1 MFIIEKPK
9 QIHLSSW
16 KKMFDNSQ
24 MFRKSSENNFDL
36 LWNSVIKEESYAFSA
51 KNEGDFLGFTVA
63 SIYENYKEKY
73 LYLDL
78 LFVEQKYRKM
88 GVGTAL
94 LNKIEEI
101 STNLELEFFV
111 HGIEKTN
118 LIAHR
123 LFNNYK
129 KIEKIIYKKKLD

>member
-51 KNEGDFLGFTVA
+51 KNEGDFLG
-63 SIYENYKEKY
+63 
-73 LYLDL
+73 LYRWT
-78 LFVEQKYRKM
+78 KRP
-88 GVGTAL
+88 
-94 LNKIEEI
+94 
-101 STNLELEFFV
+101 
-111 HGIEKTN
+111 
-118 LIAHR
+118 
-123 LFNNYK
+123 
-129 KIEKIIYKKKLD
+129 